1 MSDPTFPE
9 PVSELDLMAY
19 VDDQLDPERRIAVE
33 DHLSHHP
40 ALAAQIMDDLRRRD
54 ELRLALTEAAS
65 SISDHRLELPAQR
78 LGRRLS
84 LRIALHRNRRAI
96 AASILIGAGWF
107 AHSVFG
113 GIGADPA
120 SAAHIL
126 PVFADEA
133 VEAHRTALVE
143 AQHDVGSRAT
153 SDTANSSASIPLP
166 HLPMAFAPV
175 ASHLVPVDRGNAVQ
189 MLIHG
194 PDEELLTLFAVE
206 TDSFSIDPPHAEA
219 VRDVNVVYWRSG
231 WFAYVLSGT
240 GDRNELL
247 SLASRLS
254 R

>member
-1 MSDPTFPE
+1 MPEPINPE

-33 DHLSHHP
+33 DHLSRHP
-40 ALAAQIMDDLRRRD
+40 VLAAQVMDDLRRRD

-65 SISDHRLELPAQR
+65 AMPNHRLELPAER

-84 LRIALHRNRRAI
+84 FRMALHRNRRAI
-96 AASILIGAGWF
+96 AASILLGAGWF
-107 AHSVFG
+107 AHSMFG

-126 PVFADEA
+126 PIYADEA
-133 VEAHRTALVE
+133 IQAHRTVLVE
-143 AQHDVGSRAT
+143 AQHDAAPA
-153 SDTANSSASIPLP
+153 ANASGSIPLP
-166 HLPMAFAPV
+166 HLPATFAPV
-175 ASHLVPVDRGNAVQ
+175 GSHMVPTERGSAVQ

-206 TDSFSIDPPHAEA
+206 TDSFNIEPPHAEA
-219 VRDVNVVYWRSG
+219 VRDVNVAYWQSG
-231 WFAYVLSGT
+231 WVAYVLSGT
-240 GDRNELL
+240 GDQKELL

>member
-1 MSDPTFPE
+1 MTELNSTDPI
-9 PVSELDLMAY
+9 SELDLMAY

-33 DHLSHHP
+33 DHLSRHP
-40 ALAAQIMDDLRRRD
+40 ILAAQIMDDLRRRD

-65 SISDHRLELPAQR
+65 AMANHRLELPAER

-84 LRIALHRNRRAI
+84 FRMALHRNRRAV

-107 AHSVFG
+107 AHAMFG
-113 GIGADPA
+113 GLGADPA

-126 PVFADEA
+126 PVYADDA
-133 VEAHRTALVE
+133 VAAHRTVLGE
-143 AQHDVGSRAT
+143 ARHDNAAPV
-153 SDTANSSASIPLP
+153 ANAGGTIPLP
-166 HLPMAFAPV
+166 HLPATFAPV
-175 ASHLVPVDRGNAVQ
+175 GSHLVPTERGSAVQ

-206 TDSFSIDPPHAEA
+206 TDSFNIEPPHAEA
-219 VRDVNVVYWRSG
+219 VRDVNVAYWQSG
-231 WFAYVLSGT
+231 WVAYVLSGT
-240 GDRNELL
+240 GDQKELL

>member
-1 MSDPTFPE
+1 MSELNSPDAI
-9 PVSELDLMAY
+9 SELDLMAY

-33 DHLSHHP
+33 DHLSRHP
-40 ALAAQIMDDLRRRD
+40 VLAAQIMDDLRRRD

-65 SISDHRLELPAQR
+65 TLSNHRLELPAER

-84 LRIALHRNRRAI
+84 FRMALHRNRRVI
-96 AASILIGAGWF
+96 AASILVGAGWF
-107 AHSVFG
+107 AHAMFG

-126 PVFADEA
+126 PVYADEA
-133 VEAHRTALVE
+133 IQAHRTVLVE
-143 AQHDVGSRAT
+143 SQHDAAPA
-153 SDTANSSASIPLP
+153 ANAGGSIPLP
-166 HLPMAFAPV
+166 HLPATFAPV
-175 ASHLVPVDRGNAVQ
+175 GSHLVPTERGSAVQ

-206 TDSFSIDPPHAEA
+206 TDSFNIEPPHAEA
-219 VRDVNVVYWRSG
+219 VRDVNVAYWQSG
-231 WFAYVLSGT
+231 WVAYVLSGT
-240 GDRNELL
+240 GDQKELL

>member
-1 MSDPTFPE
+1 MPEPTIPE

-33 DHLSHHP
+33 DHLSRHP
-40 ALAAQIMDDLRRRD
+40 VLAAQVMDDLRRRD

-65 SISDHRLELPAQR
+65 AMSNHRLELPAER

-84 LRIALHRNRRAI
+84 FRMALHRNRRAV
-96 AASILIGAGWF
+96 AASILVGAGWF
-107 AHSVFG
+107 AHAMFG
-113 GIGADPA
+113 GLGADPA

-126 PVFADEA
+126 PVYADEA
-133 VEAHRTALVE
+133 VAAHRTVLGE
-143 AQHDVGSRAT
+143 AQHDTVSAT
-153 SDTANSSASIPLP
+153 NAGGTIPLP
-166 HLPMAFAPV
+166 HLPATFFPV
-175 ASHLVPVDRGNAVQ
+175 GSRLVPSERGSAVQ

-206 TDSFSIDPPHAEA
+206 TDSFSIEPPHAEA
-219 VRDVNVVYWRSG
+219 VRDVNVAYWQSG
-231 WFAYVLSGT
+231 WVAYVLSGT
-240 GDRNELL
+240 GDQKELL